1 MLLDVSAVLVHN
13 VVTDVCYRM
22 SLLCAKHRCCC
33 VFSFDVVIV
42 ALLLFDAH
50 DVDVTDVCISVVAM
64 QSDVAVIVVVV
75 VILPDELLEENNVD
89 VQLDAL
95 EVLFELYVQ
104 H

>member
-1 MLLDVSAVLVHN
+1 MFVIGCL
-13 VVTDVCYRM
+13 
-22 SLLCAKHRCCC
+22 LLCAKHRCCC
-33 VFSFDVVIV
+33 VSFDVVIV
-42 ALLLFDAH
+42 ALLLFDAN

-64 QSDVAVIVVVV
+64 QSDVAVIAVVVV
-75 VILPDELLEENNVD
+75 VILPDELLEEKNVD